1 MSLSA
6 HTYGPVEDD
15 VMPYVE
21 PTGELITQTT
31 ELAKQ
36 LLNNDEYKIKQKQTK

>member
-6 HTYGPVEDD
+6 HTYGLVEDD

-31 ELAKQ
+31 ELSKQ
-36 LLNNDEYKIKQKQTK
+36 LLSND